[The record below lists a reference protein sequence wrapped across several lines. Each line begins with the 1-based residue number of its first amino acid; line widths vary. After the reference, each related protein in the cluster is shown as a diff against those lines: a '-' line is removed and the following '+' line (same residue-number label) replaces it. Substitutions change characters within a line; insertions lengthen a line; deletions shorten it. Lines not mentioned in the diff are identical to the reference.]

1 MVGRCVEIIQV
12 LVPPG
17 GDNDDVH
24 AHTHHGG
31 TPPVHAVAP
40 LYDHTLARL
49 HNRYHHQDGARCR
62 DDQPDTEDYR
72 INSVQRQC
80 GKVTAPCGEVTQP
93 CGKVTWPHCLS
104 TELIRYS

>member
-1 MVGRCVEIIQV
+1 MVGRCVEIRQV

-17 GDNDDVH
+17 EDNDDVH

-62 DDQPDTEDYR
+62 HDQPDTEDYSYGVIGFAAVRGNVFHVASGNTFSLR
-72 INSVQRQC
+72 ITSCRLDHVSCFYR
-80 GKVTAPCGEVTQP
+80 
-93 CGKVTWPHCLS
+93 
-104 TELIRYS
+104 